1 LAILLGAKGCAP
13 AQKGVEVEAGAY
25 SEILQRQLWRN
36 ILQRYRLIELRRDGL
51 YIYIARG
58 DEDFQEVTVKASL
71 ALFSTLM
78 TMMAHSQSAGTFTA
92 TGNMT
97 TPRAWHTATL
107 LPDGRVLIA
116 GGVAASGGAG
126 DLASAELFDPSTG
139 TFSPTGDMNAAR
151 AEATATLL
159 PNGKV
164 LIAGSDGITTS
175 GTADLY
181 DPKAGTFAPTGNMIV
196 DGAYYHTATLLPD
209 GRVLFVAEEYS
220 GAGAQV
226 YDPST
231 GTFAPTA
238 SPYADPYGDSYAT
251 SLPDG
256 RVLITQGNELRGELY
271 DPRTNA
277 FSITNWPREPW
288 VQGPATLLLNGHVLL
303 AGGFEEAL
311 DAQSALADVYDPVTQ
326 IFRQTGNMTAART
339 YHTATLL
346 PDWTVLIAGGD
357 SGDIPV
363 TLNSTELYDPASQT
377 FTRAANMVASRYL
390 HTATLLNNGKVL
402 IAGGYTNPSAELY
415 TPASVV
421 PAPVLFS
428 LSGDGQGQG
437 AIWHSTTG
445 AIVSASNPA
454 IAGEALSTY
463 TTNLGKD
470 GVVPPQVIVAGKI
483 AQVLYFGPAPGY
495 PGYYQVNFAEPE
507 GVASGPAVPVRLT
520 YIGRSS
526 NEVSMSV
533 Q

>member
-1 LAILLGAKGCAP
+1 MKLSLVLPLLVLGAAANVSIAT
-13 AQKGVEVEAGAY
+13 AQ
-25 SEILQRQLWRN
+25 SP
-36 ILQRYRLIELRRDGL
+36 
-51 YIYIARG
+51 
-58 DEDFQEVTVKASL
+58 
-71 ALFSTLM
+71 
-78 TMMAHSQSAGTFTA
+78 GTFTS

-116 GGVAASGGAG
+116 GGVAPSGGQNG
-126 DLASAELFDPSTG
+126 NLVSAELFDPLTG
-139 TFSPTGDMNAAR
+139 TFSPTGNMTVAR
-151 AEATATLL
+151 SQHTATLL
-159 PNGKV
+159 PDGKV
-164 LIAGSDGITTS
+164 LIAGSDGITTL
-175 GTADLY
+175 GTAELY
-181 DPKAGTFAPTGNMIV
+181 DPKTGTFTNTGSMIA
-196 DGAYYHTATLLPD
+196 DGSYFHTATLLPD
-209 GRVLFVAEEYS
+209 GRVLFVAQGFY
-220 GAGAQV
+220 GYGAQV

-238 SPYADPYGDSYAT
+238 NPYADPYGDSTAS

-277 FSITNWPREPW
+277 FSVTDWPRDPW

-346 PDWTVLIAGGD
+346 PDGIVLIAGGD

-363 TLNSTELYDPASQT
+363 TLNSTELYDPAAQT
-377 FTRAANMVASRYL
+377 FTRASDMVASRDL

-402 IAGGYTNPSAELY
+402 IAGGFIDTNSSAELY
-415 TPASVV
+415 TPATVV

-437 AIWHSTTG
+437 AIWNSQTG
-445 AIVSASNPA
+445 QIPSAANPA
-454 IAGEALSTY
+454 KAGDVLSMY
-463 TTNLGKD
+463 TTSLSEG
-470 GVVPPQVIVAGKI
+470 GVIPPRVAIGGQL
-483 AQVLYFGPAPGY
+483 AEVLYFGDAPGY
-495 PGYYQVNFAEPE
+495 PGYFQVNFRVPNGIAP
-507 GVASGPAVPVRLT
+507 GSAVPVRLT

-526 NEVSMSV
+526 SAVTIGV